1 MLIVDER
8 ALCGA
13 NIILQNQAFDTI
25 LGLQLQFEFTLK
37 YLFIL
42 NKKQGKETK
51 SKKLIPIIY

>member
-1 MLIVDER
+1 MYIVDER

-37 YLFIL
+37 FTLKYLFIL
-42 NKKQGKETK
+42 N
-51 SKKLIPIIY
+51 L